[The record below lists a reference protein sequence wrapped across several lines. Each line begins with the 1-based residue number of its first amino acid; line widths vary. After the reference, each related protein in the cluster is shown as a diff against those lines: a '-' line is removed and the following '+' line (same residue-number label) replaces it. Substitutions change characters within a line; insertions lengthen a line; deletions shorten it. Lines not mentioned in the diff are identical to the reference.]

1 MRLLNLMI
9 ICVVLAMA
17 HPKTTLAN
25 TADSGNYLSLA
36 KAERLALRNDPKV
49 AAALARARS
58 FSEQGIADGQLS
70 DPMLKFGLFNLP
82 IDDFDLRKNPTTQ
95 LRLGVVQKFP
105 RGDTRALK
113 TLRAEWLSNAENA
126 AAENTARNLLK
137 TIRELWLEAWYQQQ
151 AQGVIDKNRT
161 LFQQLTDITEG
172 QYAAGRANQ
181 QDVLRADLELA
192 RLDDRLLKARKAEAA
207 ARSMLLRWV
216 GDSAR
221 LPLPAEQ
228 PQIPAP
234 ADLDMLKPGLPEHPA
249 ITVKSAQLEAQE
261 RLVDIA
267 REQYSPGWSL
277 GGEYRQRFGDNPD
290 GTSRESMIALMA
302 TIDLPMFTARRQDK
316 QLAAAREKADAIWFT
331 RQDALQ
337 QLQSELYWRLAD
349 EEELNNRLALYQNQL
364 LKSAEANSEA
374 SLQAYQS
381 GTTEFTALMRASIT
395 ELDIQL
401 QSLRVLVDLQKNH
414 ARLQWLAIDNNS
426 YSSENQRQSERT
438 AERQQA
444 HSVEEGE

>member
-1 MRLLNLMI
+1 MRLLQLMI
-9 ICVVLAMA
+9 FCAVLCMA
-17 HPKTTLAN
+17 HSQTSLAN
-25 TADSGNYLSLA
+25 TEVSVSYLSLA

-49 AAALARARS
+49 AAALARARA

-70 DPMLKFGLFNLP
+70 DPLLKLGLFNLP

-95 LRLGVVQKFP
+95 LRLGVVQMFP
-105 RGDTRALK
+105 RGDTRELK
-113 TLRAEWLSNAENA
+113 NLRAKWLSNAENA
-126 AAENTARNLLK
+126 TAENSARNLLK
-137 TIRELWLEAWYQQQ
+137 TIRELWLETWYQQE
-151 AQGVIDKNRT
+151 AQSVIDENRR
-161 LFQQLTDITEG
+161 LFRQLVDITEG

-181 QDVLRADLELA
+181 QDVLRADLELS

-207 ARSMLLRWV
+207 ARGMLTRWV
-216 GDSAR
+216 GDPAR
-221 LPLPAEQ
+221 LQLPPEQ
-228 PQIPAP
+228 PYIPAP
-234 ADLDMLKPGLPEHPA
+234 ADLSGLKVGLPEHPA
-249 ITVKSAQLEAQE
+249 ISIKSAQLEAQE
-261 RLVDIA
+261 RVVDIA

-290 GTSRESMIALMA
+290 GSGRESMIALMA
-302 TIDLPMFTARRQDK
+302 TIDLPLFTARRQDK
-316 QLAAAREKADAIWFT
+316 QLSAAQEKADAIWFT

-349 EEELNNRLALYQNQL
+349 EEELNDRLALYQNQL
-364 LKSAEANSEA
+364 LKSAQANSEA

-414 ARLQWLAIDNNS
+414 ARLQWLALDSTS
-426 YSSENQRQSERT
+426 YSSENQRQSERL
-438 AERQQA
+438 QA
-444 HSVEEGE
+444 KSMEEGE